1 MSIRLPTRLDC
12 RYQYCNNPCCECN
25 INYAMSYLF
34 FISSSCFICYVIY
47 ENPIKIHWGEY
58 GNTSKCAVSLTWIL
72 VTSLLA
78 RCMCVTERYEP
89 EVSSGFN
96 INNNYLYYDSSDSEI
111 HESENKND
119 NESEESF

>member
-1 MSIRLPTRLDC
+1 MSIRLPRRLDC

-34 FISSSCFICYVIY
+34 FITSSCFICYAIY
-47 ENPIKIHWGEY
+47 ENPIKIQWGEY

-78 RCMCVTERYEP
+78 RCMCVTERYE
-89 EVSSGFN
+89 EEYISGFN
-96 INNNYLYYDSSDSEI
+96 SSNNYLYYDSDSE
-111 HESENKND
+111 
-119 NESEESF
+119 NEDEDDKGSEESF